1 MVWQGN
7 FAKLFI
13 GGQWLDPATP
23 DTIDVVSPYTE
34 QLVAT
39 VAAAAAADVDRAV
52 AAARQAFDRGPWP
65 QLTVAERS
73 AAVARISAALG
84 ERQEEI
90 AQVITAEMG
99 SPITLSRGTQSLG
112 AKLLLDAFLELAPCY
127 EWSAVRRSS
136 LGTGLVTKEP
146 VGVVAAVIPWNVPL
160 QITMLKL
167 APALLA
173 GCTVILKPAP
183 EAPLN
188 AYLFAELVAAAG
200 LPEGVVSVL
209 PAGREVSEYL
219 VTHPGIDKISF
230 TGSTGAG
237 RRVAELCGRELKRVT
252 LELGGKSAAVVLDD
266 ADLDLVVGQIRKLS
280 MRNNGQA
287 CSNKTRIVVAR
298 SRAAELTERLVD
310 MVESMP
316 IGDPADPA
324 TEIGPLVAAR
334 QRALVEDY
342 IAIGRNEG
350 ARIAVGGGRP
360 AGLGHGWFVEPT
372 IFTGVEP
379 AMRIAQEEI
388 FGPVLSV
395 LSFADEDEAVAIAN
409 DSSFGLNGSVFA
421 ADDEH
426 ALAVAR
432 RIRTGT
438 VELNGF
444 VVGFHSP
451 IGGFKNSGIGREAG
465 LEGFD
470 AYTEPKSYGLS
481 PALADARS

>member
-1 MVWQGN
+1 MVWQDN
-7 FAKLFI
+7 VTKLFI
-13 GGQWLDPATP
+13 GGRWLDPATS

-34 QLVAT
+34 QVVAT
-39 VAAAAAADVDRAV
+39 VAAAAAPDVDRAV
-52 AAARQAFDRGPWP
+52 AAARQAFDHGPWP
-65 QLTVAERS
+65 HLTVAERI
-73 AAVARISAALG
+73 AALAPISAALG

-90 AQVITAEMG
+90 AQTITTEMG

-112 AKLLLDAFLELAPCY
+112 AKLLLDAFLELAPRY
-127 EWSAVRRSS
+127 PWSTVRRSS
-136 LGTGLVTKEP
+136 LGTGLVTREP
-146 VGVVAAVIPWNVPL
+146 VGVVAAVIPWNMPL
-160 QITMLKL
+160 QITMLKV

-173 GCTVILKPAP
+173 GCAVILKPAP

-200 LPEGVVSVL
+200 LPDGLVSVL
-209 PAGREVSEYL
+209 PGGREVSEYL
-219 VTHPGIDKISF
+219 VTHPGVDKVSF

-237 RRVAELCGRELKRVT
+237 RRVAELCGRDLKRVT

-266 ADLDLVVGQIRKLS
+266 ADLDLVIGQIRKLS

-298 SRAAELTERLVD
+298 SRAAELVER
-310 MVESMP
+310 MVAMAESMP
-316 IGDPADPA
+316 VGDPGDPD
-324 TEIGPLVAAR
+324 TEIGPLVAER
-334 QRALVEDY
+334 QRDLVESY
-342 IAIGRNEG
+342 IEIGRNEG
-350 ARIAVGGGRP
+350 AKLAVGGGRP
-360 AGLGHGWFVEPT
+360 AGLDHGWFVEPT

-379 AMRIAQEEI
+379 GMRIAQEEI

-409 DSSFGLNGSVFA
+409 NSSFGLNGSVFA

-451 IGGFKNSGIGREAG
+451 IGGFKNSGIGRETG

-470 AYTEPKSYGLS
+470 AYTELKSYGLS